1 MRSYNVGRNTTA
13 SQHDS
18 HLMLYLKIL
27 LKHCP
32 IRMQGIQRQLI
43 RQALLPRLHT
53 TRSMADN
60 SNRTRYV
67 VDQYVDPV
75 YSDDSVNVNAVC
87 SPRFIRGEH
96 GLEVEVDFHNGWFF
110 DSGKQRH
117 ASSPERAASHMDRLV
132 RELKRVVNSPGRA
145 GMNPMSDARR
155 ELSGPRHP

>member
-1 MRSYNVGRNTTA
+1 
-13 SQHDS
+13 
-18 HLMLYLKIL
+18 
-27 LKHCP
+27 
-32 IRMQGIQRQLI
+32 
-43 RQALLPRLHT
+43 
-53 TRSMADN
+53 MADN

-87 SPRFIRGEH
+87 SPRFLRGEH

-117 ASSPERAASHMDRLV
+117 ASSPERATSYTEHLV

-145 GMNPMSDARR
+145 GMNPMPDAWR
-155 ELSGPRHP
+155 ELRGPRHP